1 MAVSIGLN
9 LSNNN
14 TNNANKIKQ
23 IIDESGIQLPE
34 NYQAKTDDERR
45 RIAELLYKNQLDS
58 ANLSAQQAY
67 DANAAA
73 INAQRAGIN
82 TSYDRQLEQQ
92 REANAKSIAAQ
103 DRAMLSRGMQ
113 RSSYN
118 AATQA
123 NMRLKG
129 DEALG
134 DIEQNRT
141 NALGSLDAQ
150 LTQLQQQL
158 QQNKTAA
165 QSAYET
171 NVLNKINELENTDYT
186 RNNETMNNRNN
197 VILQLLQLTKDGS
210 GSWGSGGGG
219 YSGGGVSDDGAA
231 YNPTGTTPDVSN
243 VPAPNRDY
251 GGLGGGIKPNL
262 PTLNTSAT
270 TANQQ
275 ANIVKNGGG
284 SNDTA
289 NNIKKL
295 IYQRD

>member
-1 MAVSIGLN
+1 MAATFGDNPYKVE
-9 LSNNN
+9 SN
-14 TNNANKIKQ
+14 ADKIKK

-34 NYQAKTDDERR
+34 NYQAKSDAERR
-45 RIAELLYKNQLDS
+45 QIAELLYKNQLDS

-82 TSYDRQLEQQ
+82 TSYDRQLQEQ
-92 REANAKSIAAQ
+92 REATAKSMASL
-103 DRAMLSRGMQ
+103 DRSMMGRGMQ

-123 NMRLKG
+123 NMALKG
-129 DEALG
+129 NEALG

-186 RNNETMNNRNN
+186 RNTETMNNRNN

-210 GSWGSGGGG
+210 GSYGGGGG
-219 YSGGGVSDDGAA
+219 YSYGSSVSDDGAA
-231 YNPTGTTPDVSN
+231 YNPYAPTTPPVAGTDDK
-243 VPAPNRDY
+243 PRDY
-251 GGLGGGIKPNL
+251 GNFGIPY
-262 PTLNTSAT
+262 TTRDLNTVS
-270 TANQQ
+270 
-275 ANIVKNGGG
+275 ING
-284 SNDTA
+284 NDVTKH
-289 NNIKKL
+289 ISK
-295 IYQRD
+295 RVF